1 MRGLSQSRL
10 DCTGYSPMEILWN
23 ARDVFIGNG
32 GMVPKLEGH
41 LTPII
46 HESFCC
52 NRRSAA
58 TTSLSAGGLAP
69 LTLTVLHEYASGP
82 HGSARRSRDAAQR
95 FRDEPS

>member
-1 MRGLSQSRL
+1 VRSMSQPRL
-10 DCTGYSPMEILWN
+10 DRTGYSPMEISWN

-58 TTSLSAGGLAP
+58 TTSLRPAGSPFGPSPYCWGLAP
-69 LTLTVLHEYASGP
+69 FSLAPVP
-82 HGSARRSRDAAQR
+82 V
-95 FRDEPS
+95 